1 MLPTASSW
9 VIHPCQRTETSDTGP
24 LGISGGGQLQGRS
37 PSDQRARLQNN
48 GLGLT
53 SPGSLSDLQKLSPTP
68 DPPSENPCLT
78 RYPVVC
84 VPMEVSWLHLLLPCH
99 LGSDPLPSS
108 TSGFH
113 TNKWGP
119 TRFSSTSHSCSE
131 APRGVDRKNLL
142 VLRNS
147 SGHCTPLSLGLFF
160 CFLHAPSSS

>member
-84 VPMEVSWLHLLLPCH
+84 VPMEVSWLHLLL
-99 LGSDPLPSS
+99 
-108 TSGFH
+108 
-113 TNKWGP
+113 
-119 TRFSSTSHSCSE
+119 
-131 APRGVDRKNLL
+131 
-142 VLRNS
+142 
-147 SGHCTPLSLGLFF
+147 SLGVTLYLPPPQVFIQTNGD
-160 CFLHAPSSS
+160 LHAFLLHHTAVRRLPEEWIGRTC